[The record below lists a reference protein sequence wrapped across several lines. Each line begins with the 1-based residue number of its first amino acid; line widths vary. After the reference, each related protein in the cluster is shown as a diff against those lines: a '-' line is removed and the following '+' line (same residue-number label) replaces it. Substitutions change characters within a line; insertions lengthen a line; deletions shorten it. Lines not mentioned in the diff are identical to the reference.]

1 MAIDIE
7 IQRLI
12 AWEAVWRHSKKKELG
27 SKPYDLSG
35 FFNKLISTQHPEK
48 MMNILGLYGQLR
60 SGSKWAKFAG
70 KVERRWQIA
79 RSVHPA
85 GTLEVNKIVVAGRGL
100 GLPRIPAKFNK
111 VIAESLQEK
120 KK

>member
-12 AWEAVWRHSKKKELG
+12 AWEAVWRHLKKSQLG
-27 SKPYDLSG
+27 PKPYDLSG
-35 FFNKLISTQHPEK
+35 FFNKINSTQHPEK
-48 MMNILGLYGQLR
+48 MMHIMGLYGQLR

-70 KVERRWQIA
+70 KIERRWQVA

-85 GTLEVNKIVVAGRGL
+85 GTLEVNKIVLAGRGL

-111 VIAESLQEK
+111 TIAESLQAK